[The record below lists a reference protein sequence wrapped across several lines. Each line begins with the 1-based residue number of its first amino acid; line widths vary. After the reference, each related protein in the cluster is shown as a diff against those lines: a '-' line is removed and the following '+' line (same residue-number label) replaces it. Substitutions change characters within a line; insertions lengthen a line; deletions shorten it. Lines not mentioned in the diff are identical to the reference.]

1 MTVFVLLATLL
12 GVLALALLTRRV
24 WWWRRAEAADAP
36 ASARPSKALFASL
49 AVSMLAVT
57 AGGYAWLGA
66 PEHLVLNPESARQ
79 AQQAP
84 TPEQIDA
91 MLAKLAKHLQEKPDD
106 VAGWSLLA
114 RSYISLGRN
123 AEAEDAFKK
132 ALAAQPDNPD
142 LLADYADLLAAKN
155 GSLDGEPTGLVM
167 RALKADPNHLKALA
181 LAGTVAFNKKEY
193 GAAVIAWEKALQ
205 AAPPDHPFAPLLRD
219 GVTQARQL
227 GNLGDGS
234 SNNSASSNSSTTKPQ
249 ADAGKK
255 AATASAR
262 VSGTVSLAPPL
273 AAKASPDD
281 TVFVF
286 ARAAGEGAPRMPLA
300 ILRKQVRDLPLQ
312 FTLDDSLAMSP
323 AAKLSS
329 TPRVIVGARISK
341 SGHAMPQ
348 PGDLQGTV
356 GPVDLGASGLKVEI
370 GEVIA
375 K

>member
-1 MTVFVLLATLL
+1 MTVFILLAALL

-24 WWWRRAEAADAP
+24 WWWRVAPAEGAEAT
-36 ASARPSKALFASL
+36 SKPSKSLLASL
-49 AVSMLAVT
+49 AVLMLAT
-57 AGGYAWLGA
+57 AVGGYAWLGA
-66 PEHLVLNPESARQ
+66 PEHLALTPESARQ

-91 MLAKLAKHLQEKPDD
+91 MLTKLARHLQEKPDD

-114 RSYISLGRN
+114 RSYVSLGRN

-132 ALAAQPDNPD
+132 ALATQPDNPD
-142 LLADYADLLAAKN
+142 LLADYADLLAAKT
-155 GSLDGEPTGLVM
+155 GTLDGEPAGLVM

-193 GAAVIAWEKALQ
+193 AAAVIAWEKALQ

-219 GVTQARQL
+219 GVAQARQL
-227 GNLGDGS
+227 QSGN
-234 SNNSASSNSSTTKPQ
+234 ATAEVPTKP
-249 ADAGKK
+249 ADNGTK
-255 AATASAR
+255 AAAAGR
-262 VSGTVSLAPPL
+262 VTGTVSLAPAL
-273 AAKASPDD
+273 ASKASPDD

-300 ILRKQVRDLPLQ
+300 ILRKQVRDLPFE

-329 TPRVIVGARISK
+329 TPRVMVGARVSK
-341 SGHAMPQ
+341 SGNAMPQ
-348 PGDLQGTV
+348 SGDLQGTV

-370 GEVIA
+370 GEVISR
-375 K
+375 